1 MTVIEQRTMESFID
15 LNSKIP
21 EITLRDLFACFAMNG
36 FLSRDVHSNWDM
48 SDIADLSYQQADFML
63 QKRKEK

>member
-1 MTVIEQRTMESFID
+1 MTVLEQRTYDSLID

-36 FLSRDVHSNWDM
+36 FLSRDIHTVWNM
-48 SDIADLSYQQADFML
+48 SDIADLAYQQADFML